1 MTNTNTN
8 TKITKRDNYKTLIAI
23 VEASDREDK
32 EQLIEFLNKEIR
44 LLINRADKERE
55 RAAKKKVDGDEL
67 REKVEKLIGEDW
79 ITPDDIV
86 AALDETEVTRNK
98 VIARVSQLI
107 KIGKVEKGS
116 AKINDRKVVVYRLA
130 GTVDEDVAD
139 TTDAE

>member
-1 MTNTNTN
+1 MTNTN

-139 TTDAE
+139 TIDAE

>member
-1 MTNTNTN
+1 MTNTN

-44 LLINRADKERE
+44 LLIHRADKERE

>member
-1 MTNTNTN
+1 MTNTN
-8 TKITKRDNYKTLIAI
+8 TKITKRDNYKTLIAM

>member
-1 MTNTNTN
+1 MTNTN

-139 TTDAE
+139 TTDAK

>member
-1 MTNTNTN
+1 MTNTN

-130 GTVDEDVAD
+130 GTIDEDVAD

>member
-1 MTNTNTN
+1 MTNTN

>member
-1 MTNTNTN
+1 MTNTN

-44 LLINRADKERE
+44 LLINRADKEKE

-130 GTVDEDVAD
+130 GAVDEDVAD